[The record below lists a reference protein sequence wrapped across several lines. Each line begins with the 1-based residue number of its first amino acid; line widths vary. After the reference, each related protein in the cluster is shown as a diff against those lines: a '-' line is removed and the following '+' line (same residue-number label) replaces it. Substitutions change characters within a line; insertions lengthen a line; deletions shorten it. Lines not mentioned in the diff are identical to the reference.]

1 MSLSF
6 IDDLGFLASGNS
18 IQKIAITLEKMGET
32 VIKWEL
38 SNVVTYDIA
47 KTEAIL
53 FSPTWSKKVNK
64 ETSEIQLTIGEEEIM
79 FNNQAT
85 QWLGI

>member
-1 MSLSF
+1 
-6 IDDLGFLASGNS
+6 
-18 IQKIAITLEKMGET
+18 MGET
-32 VIKWEL
+32 VRKWEL
-38 SNVVTYDIA
+38 SNAVTYEIA

-64 ETSEIQLTIGEEEIM
+64 ETSEIRLIIGKDVIK

-85 QWLGI
+85 Q